1 MPFMI
6 YKLGQQDR
14 IMDLDLDR
22 KLPPSTHLI
31 IELELGKMM
40 LIQGQMLLEP

>member
-1 MPFMI
+1 MLCLFMV

-14 IMDLDLDR
+14 IMDFDLDW

-31 IELELGKMM
+31 IGLELGKMM
-40 LIQGQMLLEP
+40 LADSR

>member
-1 MPFMI
+1 MPFMVH
-6 YKLGQQDR
+6 KLGQQDLKW

-31 IELELGKMM
+31 IGLELGKVM
-40 LIQGQMLLEP
+40 LIHGFYLD